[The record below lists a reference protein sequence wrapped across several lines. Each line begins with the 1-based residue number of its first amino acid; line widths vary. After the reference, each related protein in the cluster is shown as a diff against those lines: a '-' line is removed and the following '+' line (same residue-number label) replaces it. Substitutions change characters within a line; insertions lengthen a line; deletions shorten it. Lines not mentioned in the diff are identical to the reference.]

1 MMSNLKTRLCAA
13 IACAMLLCGLQP
25 TYAAEQVQNL
35 SVTQTAA
42 TGEVSVSGVH
52 PSGKN
57 MRISISVSVNDKLYY
72 RRELSSGEGG
82 VFTVPYAMDYGTAE
96 VAGDVSGK
104 YTVTV
109 GGAGLSSTVTTYP
122 FVNTKD
128 GVAIVAA
135 ANGATTSEQM
145 KTVVETYGDACGFD
159 LSESGDFYPLSGDG
173 KQAIYTALAAVTN
186 YTLTAEFISDFN
198 RVKALQCLNEGAAA
212 QAEALVNRYKDDI
225 GFDMGASSYY
235 AKLTTDEGKK
245 SVCEAVVGK
254 NLSLSLSDKSAA
266 IKAFEAAV
274 LTQLINETNT
284 ETRGNV
290 ITYLNAINDRGC
302 GTISMEDYNS
312 TYLTDTDR
320 SDIISALVE
329 RASQNP
335 FTDVNDVKTEF
346 EQLASDKL
354 AEAKKPDKSN
364 SQSGGGKTN
373 RVSIADGAE
382 TVVPPAQTV
391 TPSVFSDVSET
402 HWAAEAV
409 NALYT
414 RNIVNGTGGGAF
426 SPDAQIKREEFVK
439 LIVGALNLPDE
450 DTEKVFTDVPEDAWF
465 YPYVM
470 KAYALNVVQGVDF
483 DTFGAG
489 ENISREQM
497 CAIIYRAMKLANIN
511 LEANDA
517 QMTFVDSNDISD
529 YAQTAVTALYR
540 GGVIN
545 GMDGETIAPKAAATR
560 AMATKMIYTLMK
572 KGGLL

>member
-1 MMSNLKTRLCAA
+1 MSNLKTRFCAA

-57 MRISISVSVNDKLYY
+57 MRISISVSVNNELFY
-72 RRELSSGEGG
+72 RRELSTGEGG
-82 VFTVPYAMDYGTAE
+82 AFTVPYAMDYGTAE

-109 GGAGLSSTVTTYP
+109 GGAGLSSAVTTYP

-128 GVAIVAA
+128 GVAIVVA
-135 ANGATTSEQM
+135 ANGATTFEQM

-173 KQAIYTALAAVTN
+173 KQAIYMELAAVTN

-198 RVKALQCLNEGAAA
+198 RVKAIQCLNEGAAA
-212 QAEALVNRYKDDI
+212 QAEALVNKYKDDI

-235 AKLTTDEGKK
+235 AKLATDEDKK

-254 NLSLSLSDKSAA
+254 NLSLSLSDKSTA

-302 GTISMEDYNS
+302 GTISMDDYNS

-320 SDIISALVE
+320 SDIIAALVE
-329 RASQNP
+329 RASQSP

-354 AEAKKPDKSN
+354 AEAKKPGKDN
-364 SQSGGGKTN
+364 SSSGGGTTK
-373 RVSIADGAE
+373 RVSIAGGVA
-382 TVVPPAQTV
+382 TVVPSTQTV

-414 RNIVNGTGGGAF
+414 RNIVNGTGDGAF

-439 LIVGALNLPDE
+439 LIVGALNLPEE
-450 DTEKVFTDVPEDAWF
+450 DTEKVFTDVPEDTWF

-511 LEANDA
+511 LETNDA

-545 GMDGETIAPKAAATR
+545 GMDGDTIAPKAAATR